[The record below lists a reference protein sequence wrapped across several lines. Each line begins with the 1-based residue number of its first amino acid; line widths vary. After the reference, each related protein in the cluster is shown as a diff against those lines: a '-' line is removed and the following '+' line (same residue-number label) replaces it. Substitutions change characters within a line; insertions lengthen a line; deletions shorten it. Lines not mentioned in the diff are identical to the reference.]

1 MASSVA
7 FYVKEIINR
16 SPFISEMLIQEVIS
30 YSNLA
35 LFIKPK
41 VEALYGSEVSSA
53 SIVMA
58 IRRYTQELK
67 KLNHIEKRKQK
78 IDYEIQMK
86 TNIYDVNIKRSR
98 SFIDNISTIYGL
110 TNNENGDFINIS
122 IGEYEI
128 VVTISDKYKT
138 QLDLLLS
145 GEKII
150 NKEEDMVALTI
161 SFKGNN
167 FLETPGI
174 TYLATRKLAWEN
186 INIYEIVST
195 LNVLT
200 FIIKKKDSLEAYGVL
215 QAFFDEEL

>member
-1 MASSVA
+1 MANSVA
-7 FYVKEIINR
+7 FFVKEIINR

-35 LFIKPK
+35 EFIKPK
-41 VEALYGSEVSSA
+41 VEALYGGSVSSA
-53 SIVMA
+53 AIVMA
-58 IRRYTQELK
+58 VRRYTTELK
-67 KLNHIEKRKQK
+67 KMNHLEKKRGK
-78 IDYEIQMK
+78 IDYEISMK
-86 TNIYDVNIKRSR
+86 TNIYDVNIRR
-98 SFIDNISTIYGL
+98 TPSFIGNIASLYSL
-110 TNNENGDFINIS
+110 VKRENGDFINIC

-128 VVTISDKYKT
+128 VITISDKYKKD
-138 QLDLLLS
+138 LDDMLN
-145 GEKII
+145 GEIVI
-150 NKEEDMVALTI
+150 NREEDMVALTI
-161 SFKGNN
+161 SFKDNN

>member
-35 LFIKPK
+35 VFIKPK

-53 SIVMA
+53 AIVMA
-58 IRRYTQELK
+58 IRRYTQDLK
-67 KLNHIEKRKQK
+67 KLNHIEKKKNK
-78 IDYEIQMK
+78 IDFEISMK
-86 TNIYDVNIKRSR
+86 TNIYDVNIKRSN
-98 SFIDNISTIYGL
+98 SFIANIPNLYNIIKT
-110 TNNENGDFINIS
+110 ENGDFINIS
-122 IGEYEI
+122 LSDYEI
-128 VVTISDKYKT
+128 VVTISDKYKDV
-138 QLDLLLS
+138 LDGILKN
-145 GEKII
+145 ENVI
-150 NKEEDMVALTI
+150 NSELDMVALTI
-161 SFKGNN
+161 SFKDNN

-200 FIIKKKDSLEAYGVL
+200 FIIKRKDSLQAYSVL

>member
-41 VEALYGSEVSSA
+41 VEALYGAEVSSA

-58 IRRYTQELK
+58 IRRYTLDLK
-67 KLNHIEKRKQK
+67 KLNHIEKKSNR
-78 IDYEIQMK
+78 IEYEIQMK
-86 TNIYDVNIKRSR
+86 TNIYDVNIKRSS
-98 SFIDNISTIYGL
+98 SFIDNISSLYSLIRI
-110 TNNENGDFINIS
+110 ENGDFINIS

-128 VVTISDKYKT
+128 VVTISDKYKDN
-138 QLDLLLS
+138 LENLLKN
-145 GEKII
+145 ENVI
-150 NKEEDMVALTI
+150 NREDDMVALTI

>member
-7 FYVKEIINR
+7 YYVKEIINR

-41 VEALYGSEVSSA
+41 VESLYGSEVSSA

-58 IRRYTQELK
+58 IRRYTQDLK
-67 KLNHIEKRKQK
+67 KMNHIEKKSSR

-86 TNIYDVNIKRSR
+86 TNIYDVNIKRSP
-98 SFIDNISTIYGL
+98 SFISNVPTVYSL
-110 TNNENGDFINIS
+110 VRPENGDFINLS

-128 VVTISDKYKT
+128 VITISDKYRGA
-138 QLDLLLS
+138 LDTILA
-145 GEKII
+145 GENVI
-150 NKEEDMVALTI
+150 NREDDMVALTI
-161 SFKGNN
+161 SFKDNN

-195 LNVLT
+195 LNVLS
-200 FIIKKKDSLEAYGVL
+200 FIIKKKDSLQAYGVL

>member
-7 FYVKEIINR
+7 YYVKEIINR

-41 VEALYGSEVSSA
+41 VESLYGSEVSSA

-58 IRRYTQELK
+58 IRRYTQDLK
-67 KLNHIEKRKQK
+67 KMNHIEKKSSR

-86 TNIYDVNIKRSR
+86 TNIYDVNIKRSP
-98 SFIDNISTIYGL
+98 SFISNVPTVYSL
-110 TNNENGDFINIS
+110 VKPENGDFINLS

-128 VVTISDKYKT
+128 VITISDKYRGA
-138 QLDLLLS
+138 LDTILS
-145 GEKII
+145 GENVI
-150 NKEEDMVALTI
+150 NREDDMVALTI
-161 SFKGNN
+161 SFKDNN

-200 FIIKKKDSLEAYGVL
+200 FIIKKKDSLQAYGVL

>member
-35 LFIKPK
+35 IFIKPK

-53 SIVMA
+53 AIVMA
-58 IRRYTQELK
+58 IRRYTQDLK
-67 KLNHIEKRKQK
+67 KLNHIEKKKNK
-78 IDYEIQMK
+78 IDFEISMK
-86 TNIYDVNIKRSR
+86 TNIYDVNIKRSN
-98 SFIDNISTIYGL
+98 SFIANIPNLYNIIKS
-110 TNNENGDFINIS
+110 ENGDFINIS
-122 IGEYEI
+122 LSDYEI
-128 VVTISDKYKT
+128 VVTISDKYKDV
-138 QLDLLLS
+138 LDGILKN
-145 GEKII
+145 ENVI
-150 NKEEDMVALTI
+150 NSELDMVALTI
-161 SFKGNN
+161 SFKDNN

-200 FIIKKKDSLEAYGVL
+200 FIIKRKDSLQAYSVL

>member
-58 IRRYTQELK
+58 IRRYTQDLK
-67 KLNHIEKRKQK
+67 KLNHIEKKSSR

-86 TNIYDVNIKRSR
+86 TNIYDVNIKRST
-98 SFIDNISTIYGL
+98 SFIDNIPNLYSLIRI
-110 TNNENGDFINIS
+110 ENGDFINIS

-128 VVTISDKYKT
+128 VVTISDKYKDN
-138 QLDLLLS
+138 LESLL
-145 GEKII
+145 ERENVI
-150 NKEEDMVALTI
+150 NREEDMVALTI

>member
-7 FYVKEIINR
+7 YYVKEIINR

-41 VEALYGSEVSSA
+41 VESLYGSEVSSA

-58 IRRYTQELK
+58 IRRYTQDLK
-67 KLNHIEKRKQK
+67 KMNHIEKKSSR

-86 TNIYDVNIKRSR
+86 TNIYDVNIKRSP
-98 SFIDNISTIYGL
+98 SFISNVPTVYSL
-110 TNNENGDFINIS
+110 VKSESGDFINLS

-128 VVTISDKYKT
+128 VITISDKYRGA
-138 QLDLLLS
+138 LDTILA
-145 GEKII
+145 GENVI
-150 NKEEDMVALTI
+150 NREDDMVALTI
-161 SFKGNN
+161 SFKDNN

-200 FIIKKKDSLEAYGVL
+200 FIIKKKDSLQAYGVL

>member
-41 VEALYGSEVSSA
+41 VEALYGAEVSSA

-58 IRRYTQELK
+58 IRRYTLDLK
-67 KLNHIEKRKQK
+67 KLNHIEKKSNR
-78 IDYEIQMK
+78 IEYEIQMK
-86 TNIYDVNIKRSR
+86 TNIYDVNIKRSS
-98 SFIDNISTIYGL
+98 SFIDKISSLYSLIRI
-110 TNNENGDFINIS
+110 ENGDFINIS

-128 VVTISDKYKT
+128 VVTISDKYKDN
-138 QLDLLLS
+138 LENLLKN
-145 GEKII
+145 ENVI
-150 NKEEDMVALTI
+150 NREDDMVALTI

>member
-7 FYVKEIINR
+7 YYVKEIINR

-41 VEALYGSEVSSA
+41 VESLYGSEVSSA

-58 IRRYTQELK
+58 IRRYTQDLK
-67 KLNHIEKRKQK
+67 KMNHIEKKSSR

-86 TNIYDVNIKRSR
+86 TNIYDVNIKRSP
-98 SFIDNISTIYGL
+98 SFISNVPTVYSL
-110 TNNENGDFINIS
+110 VKSENGDFINLS

-128 VVTISDKYKT
+128 VITISDKYRGA
-138 QLDLLLS
+138 LDTILA
-145 GEKII
+145 GENVI
-150 NKEEDMVALTI
+150 NREDDMVALTI
-161 SFKGNN
+161 SFKDNN

-200 FIIKKKDSLEAYGVL
+200 FIIKKKDSLQAYGVL

>member
-1 MASSVA
+1 MANSVA
-7 FYVKEIINR
+7 FFVKEIINR

-35 LFIKPK
+35 EFIKPK
-41 VEALYGSEVSSA
+41 VEALYGGSVSSA
-53 SIVMA
+53 AIVMA
-58 IRRYTQELK
+58 VRRYTTELK
-67 KLNHIEKRKQK
+67 KMNHLEKKRGK
-78 IDYEIQMK
+78 IDYEISMK
-86 TNIYDVNIKRSR
+86 TNIYDVNIRR
-98 SFIDNISTIYGL
+98 TPSFINNIASLYSL
-110 TNNENGDFINIS
+110 VKSENGDFINIC

-128 VVTISDKYKT
+128 VITISDKYKT
-138 QLDLLLS
+138 ALDDMLK
-145 GEKII
+145 GESVI
-150 NKEEDMVALTI
+150 NREDDMVALTI
-161 SFKGNN
+161 SFKDNN

>member
-1 MASSVA
+1 
-7 FYVKEIINR
+7 
-16 SPFISEMLIQEVIS
+16 MLIQEVIS

-35 LFIKPK
+35 EFIKPK
-41 VEALYGSEVSSA
+41 VEALYGGTVSSA
-53 SIVMA
+53 AIVMA
-58 IRRYTQELK
+58 VRRYTAELK
-67 KLNHIEKRKQK
+67 KMNHLEKKRGK
-78 IDYEIQMK
+78 INYEISMK
-86 TNIYDVNIKRSR
+86 TNIYDVNIRR
-98 SFIDNISTIYGL
+98 TPSFIGNIASLYSL
-110 TNNENGDFINIS
+110 VKSENGDFINIC

-128 VVTISDKYKT
+128 VITISDKYKT
-138 QLDLLLS
+138 ALDDMLRRES
-145 GEKII
+145 VI
-150 NKEEDMVALTI
+150 NSEEDMVALTI
-161 SFKGNN
+161 SFKDNN

>member
-53 SIVMA
+53 AIVMA
-58 IRRYTQELK
+58 IRRYTLDLK
-67 KLNHIEKRKQK
+67 KLNHLEKNNKG

-86 TNIYDVNIKRSR
+86 TNIYDVNIKRSA
-98 SFIDNISTIYGL
+98 SFIDNISSLYSLIRI
-110 TNNENGDFINIS
+110 ENGDFINIS

-138 QLDLLLS
+138 NLDTLLE
-145 GEKII
+145 GEKVI
-150 NKEEDMVALTI
+150 NREEDMVALTI

-200 FIIKKKDSLEAYGVL
+200 FIIKKKDSIQAYGVL

>member
-35 LFIKPK
+35 VFIKPK

-53 SIVMA
+53 AIVMA
-58 IRRYTQELK
+58 IRRYTQDLK
-67 KLNHIEKRKQK
+67 KLNHIEKKKNK
-78 IDYEIQMK
+78 IDFEISMK
-86 TNIYDVNIKRSR
+86 TNIYDVNIKRSN
-98 SFIDNISTIYGL
+98 SFIANIPNLYNIIKS
-110 TNNENGDFINIS
+110 ENGDFINIS
-122 IGEYEI
+122 LSDYEI
-128 VVTISDKYKT
+128 VVTISDKYKDF
-138 QLDLLLS
+138 LDGILKN
-145 GEKII
+145 ENVI
-150 NKEEDMVALTI
+150 NSELDMVALTI
-161 SFKGNN
+161 SFKDNN

-200 FIIKKKDSLEAYGVL
+200 FIIKRKDSLQAYSVL

>member
-1 MASSVA
+1 MANSVA
-7 FYVKEIINR
+7 FFVKEIINR

-35 LFIKPK
+35 EFIKPK
-41 VEALYGSEVSSA
+41 VEALYGGSVSSA
-53 SIVMA
+53 AIVMA
-58 IRRYTQELK
+58 VRRYTTELK
-67 KLNHIEKRKQK
+67 KMNHLEKKRGK
-78 IDYEIQMK
+78 IDYEISMK
-86 TNIYDVNIKRSR
+86 TNIYDVNIRR
-98 SFIDNISTIYGL
+98 TPSFIGNIAFLYSL
-110 TNNENGDFINIS
+110 VKRENGDFINIC

-128 VVTISDKYKT
+128 VITISDKYKKD
-138 QLDLLLS
+138 LDDMLN
-145 GEKII
+145 GESVI
-150 NKEEDMVALTI
+150 NREEDMVALTI
-161 SFKGNN
+161 SFKDNN

>member
-35 LFIKPK
+35 VFIKPK

-53 SIVMA
+53 AIVMA
-58 IRRYTQELK
+58 IRRYTQDLK
-67 KLNHIEKRKQK
+67 KLNHIEKKKNK
-78 IDYEIQMK
+78 IDFEISMK
-86 TNIYDVNIKRSR
+86 TNIYDVNIKRSN
-98 SFIDNISTIYGL
+98 SFIANIPNLYSIIKS
-110 TNNENGDFINIS
+110 ENGDFINIS
-122 IGEYEI
+122 LSDYEI
-128 VVTISDKYKT
+128 VVTISDKYKDV
-138 QLDLLLS
+138 LDGILKN
-145 GEKII
+145 ENVI
-150 NKEEDMVALTI
+150 NSELDMVALTI
-161 SFKGNN
+161 SFKDNN

-200 FIIKKKDSLEAYGVL
+200 FIIKRKDSLQAYSVL

>member
-58 IRRYTQELK
+58 IRRYTQDLK
-67 KLNHIEKRKQK
+67 KLNHIDNKKQK

-98 SFIDNISTIYGL
+98 SFIDNLSTIYAL
-110 TNNENGDFINIS
+110 TNNDNGDFINIS

-128 VVTISDKYKT
+128 VVTISDKYKS
-138 QLDLLLS
+138 QLDGLLS

-150 NKEEDMVALTI
+150 NREEDMVALTI

>member
-1 MASSVA
+1 MANSVA
-7 FYVKEIINR
+7 FFVKEIINR

-35 LFIKPK
+35 EFIKPK
-41 VEALYGSEVSSA
+41 VEALYGGSVSSA
-53 SIVMA
+53 AIVMA
-58 IRRYTQELK
+58 VRRYTTELK
-67 KLNHIEKRKQK
+67 KMNHLEKKRGK
-78 IDYEIQMK
+78 IDYEISMK
-86 TNIYDVNIKRSR
+86 TNIYDVNIRR
-98 SFIDNISTIYGL
+98 TPSFIGNIASLYSL
-110 TNNENGDFINIS
+110 VKRENGDFINIC

-128 VVTISDKYKT
+128 VITISDKYKKD
-138 QLDLLLS
+138 LDDMLN
-145 GEKII
+145 GESVI
-150 NKEEDMVALTI
+150 NREEDMVALTI
-161 SFKGNN
+161 SFKDNN

>member
-1 MASSVA
+1 MANSVA
-7 FYVKEIINR
+7 FFVKEIINR

-35 LFIKPK
+35 EFIKPK
-41 VEALYGSEVSSA
+41 VEALYGGTVSSA
-53 SIVMA
+53 AIVMA
-58 IRRYTQELK
+58 VRRYTAELK
-67 KLNHIEKRKQK
+67 KMNHLEKKRGK
-78 IDYEIQMK
+78 INYEISMK
-86 TNIYDVNIKRSR
+86 TNIYDVNIRR
-98 SFIDNISTIYGL
+98 TPSFIGNIASLYSL
-110 TNNENGDFINIS
+110 VKSENGDFINIC

-128 VVTISDKYKT
+128 VITISDKYKT
-138 QLDLLLS
+138 ALDDMLRRES
-145 GEKII
+145 VI
-150 NKEEDMVALTI
+150 NSEEDMVALTI
-161 SFKGNN
+161 SFKDNN

>member
-1 MASSVA
+1 MATSVA
-7 FYVKEIINR
+7 FYVKQIINR

-35 LFIKPK
+35 LFIKPR
-41 VEALYGSEVSSA
+41 VEKLYGSEVSQA
-53 SIVMA
+53 SVVMA
-58 IRRYTQELK
+58 IRRYTEELK
-67 KLNHIEKRKQK
+67 RLNHIEKRNTR
-78 IDYEIQMK
+78 IDYELTMK
-86 TNIYDVNIKRSR
+86 TNIYDVNVRRSSSLIEKIASVNGLIKPA
-98 SFIDNISTIYGL
+98 G
-110 TNNENGDFINIS
+110 GDFLNVS

-128 VVTISDKYKT
+128 VITVSDKYRDA
-138 QLDLLLS
+138 LESFLV
-145 GEKII
+145 
-150 NKEEDMVALTI
+150 KEDVIRREENMVALTI
-161 SFKGNN
+161 SFKDNN

-200 FIIKKKDSLEAYGVL
+200 FIIKKTDSLQAYAVL

>member
-58 IRRYTQELK
+58 IRRYTQDLK
-67 KLNHIEKRKQK
+67 KLNHIDKRTQK

-128 VVTISDKYKT
+128 VVTISDKYKA
-138 QLDLLLS
+138 QLDSLLA

-150 NKEEDMVALTI
+150 NREEDMVALTI

>member
-53 SIVMA
+53 AIVMA
-58 IRRYTQELK
+58 IRRYTLDLK
-67 KLNHIEKRKQK
+67 KLNHLEKNNRG

-86 TNIYDVNIKRSR
+86 TNIYDVNIKRSA
-98 SFIDNISTIYGL
+98 SFIDNISSLYSLIRI
-110 TNNENGDFINIS
+110 ENGDFINIS

-138 QLDLLLS
+138 NLDTLLE
-145 GEKII
+145 GEKVI
-150 NKEEDMVALTI
+150 NREEDMVALTI

-200 FIIKKKDSLEAYGVL
+200 FIIKKKDSIQAYGVL

>member
-58 IRRYTQELK
+58 IRRYTQDLK
-67 KLNHIEKRKQK
+67 KLNHIDKRTQK

-128 VVTISDKYKT
+128 VVTISDKYKA
-138 QLDLLLS
+138 QLDSLLS

-150 NKEEDMVALTI
+150 NREEDMVALTI

>member
-1 MASSVA
+1 MANSVA
-7 FYVKEIINR
+7 FFVKEIINR

-35 LFIKPK
+35 QFIKPK
-41 VEALYGSEVSSA
+41 VEALYGGSVSSA
-53 SIVMA
+53 AIVMA
-58 IRRYTQELK
+58 VRRYTTELK
-67 KLNHIEKRKQK
+67 KMNHLEKKSRK
-78 IDYEIQMK
+78 IDYEISMK
-86 TNIYDVNIKRSR
+86 TNIYDVNIRR
-98 SFIDNISTIYGL
+98 TPSFINNIASLYSLVESG
-110 TNNENGDFINIS
+110 NGDFINIS

-128 VVTISDKYKT
+128 VITISDKYRKE
-138 QLDLLLS
+138 LDDMLAR
-145 GEKII
+145 ETVI
-150 NKEEDMVALTI
+150 NSEEDMVAITI
-161 SFKGNN
+161 SFKDNN

>member
-1 MASSVA
+1 MANSVA
-7 FYVKEIINR
+7 FFVKEIINR

-35 LFIKPK
+35 EFIKPK
-41 VEALYGSEVSSA
+41 VEALYGGSVSSA
-53 SIVMA
+53 AIVMA
-58 IRRYTQELK
+58 VRRYTTELK
-67 KLNHIEKRKQK
+67 KMNHLEKKRGK
-78 IDYEIQMK
+78 IDYEISMK
-86 TNIYDVNIKRSR
+86 TNIYDVNIRR
-98 SFIDNISTIYGL
+98 TPSFINNIPSLYSL
-110 TNNENGDFINIS
+110 VRSENGDFINIC

-128 VVTISDKYKT
+128 VITISDKYKT
-138 QLDLLLS
+138 ALDDMLR
-145 GEKII
+145 GESVI
-150 NKEEDMVALTI
+150 NSEEDMVALTI
-161 SFKGNN
+161 SFKDNN

>member
-35 LFIKPK
+35 VFIKPK

-53 SIVMA
+53 AIVMA
-58 IRRYTQELK
+58 IRRYTQDLK
-67 KLNHIEKRKQK
+67 KLNHIEKKKNK
-78 IDYEIQMK
+78 IDFEISMK
-86 TNIYDVNIKRSR
+86 TNIYDVNIKRSN
-98 SFIDNISTIYGL
+98 SFIANIPKLYNIIKS
-110 TNNENGDFINIS
+110 ENGDFINIS
-122 IGEYEI
+122 LSDYEI
-128 VVTISDKYKT
+128 VVTISDKYKDV
-138 QLDLLLS
+138 LDGILKN
-145 GEKII
+145 ENVI
-150 NKEEDMVALTI
+150 NSELDMVALTI
-161 SFKGNN
+161 SFKDNN

-200 FIIKKKDSLEAYGVL
+200 FIIKRKDSLQAYSVL

>member
-16 SPFISEMLIQEVIS
+16 SPFISEMLIEEVIS

-53 SIVMA
+53 SIIMA
-58 IRRYTQELK
+58 IRRYTQDLK
-67 KLNHIEKRKQK
+67 KLNHIDKKKNK

-86 TNIYDVNIKRSR
+86 TNIYDVNIKRSA
-98 SFIDNISTIYGL
+98 SFIGNISTLYSMIKA
-110 TNNENGDFINIS
+110 ENGDFMNIS
-122 IGEYEI
+122 ISDYEI
-128 VVTISDKYKT
+128 VVTISDKYRDK
-138 QLDLLLS
+138 LENLLR
-145 GEKII
+145 GEEVI
-150 NKEEDMVALTI
+150 NREDDMVALTI

-174 TYLATRKLAWEN
+174 TYLATRKLAWDN

-215 QAFFDEEL
+215 QEFFDEVL

>member
-35 LFIKPK
+35 VFIKPK

-53 SIVMA
+53 AIVMA
-58 IRRYTQELK
+58 IRRYTQDLK
-67 KLNHIEKRKQK
+67 KLNHIEKRKNK
-78 IDYEIQMK
+78 IDFEISMK
-86 TNIYDVNIKRSR
+86 TNIYDVNIKRSN
-98 SFIDNISTIYGL
+98 SFISNIPNLYNIIKS
-110 TNNENGDFINIS
+110 ENGDFINIS
-122 IGEYEI
+122 LSDYEI
-128 VVTISDKYKT
+128 VVTISDKYKDV
-138 QLDLLLS
+138 LDGILKN
-145 GEKII
+145 ENVI
-150 NKEEDMVALTI
+150 NSELDMVALTI
-161 SFKGNN
+161 SFKDNN

-200 FIIKKKDSLEAYGVL
+200 FIIKRKDSLQAYSVL

>member
-7 FYVKEIINR
+7 YYVKEIINR

-58 IRRYTQELK
+58 IRRYTQDLK
-67 KLNHIEKRKQK
+67 KMNHIEKKSSR

-86 TNIYDVNIKRSR
+86 TNIYDVNIKRSP
-98 SFIDNISTIYGL
+98 SFISNVPTVYSL
-110 TNNENGDFINIS
+110 VKSENGDFINLS

-128 VVTISDKYKT
+128 VITISDKYRGA
-138 QLDLLLS
+138 LDTILA
-145 GEKII
+145 GENVI
-150 NKEEDMVALTI
+150 NREDDMVALTI
-161 SFKGNN
+161 SFKDNN

-200 FIIKKKDSLEAYGVL
+200 FIIKKKDSLQAYGVL

>member
-7 FYVKEIINR
+7 YYVKEIINR

-41 VEALYGSEVSSA
+41 VESLYGSEVSSA

-58 IRRYTQELK
+58 IRRYTQDLK
-67 KLNHIEKRKQK
+67 KMNHIEKKSSR

-86 TNIYDVNIKRSR
+86 TNIYDVNIKRSP
-98 SFIDNISTIYGL
+98 SFISNVPTVYSL
-110 TNNENGDFINIS
+110 VKPENGDFINLS

-128 VVTISDKYKT
+128 VITISDKYRGA
-138 QLDLLLS
+138 LDTILA
-145 GEKII
+145 GENVI
-150 NKEEDMVALTI
+150 NREDDMVALTI
-161 SFKGNN
+161 SFKDNN

-200 FIIKKKDSLEAYGVL
+200 FIIKKKDSLQAYGVL

>member
-7 FYVKEIINR
+7 YYVKEIINR

-41 VEALYGSEVSSA
+41 VESLYGSEVSSA

-58 IRRYTQELK
+58 IRRYTQDLK
-67 KLNHIEKRKQK
+67 KMNHIEKKSSR

-86 TNIYDVNIKRSR
+86 TNIYDVNIKRSP
-98 SFIDNISTIYGL
+98 SFISNVPTVYSL
-110 TNNENGDFINIS
+110 VKSESGDFINLS

-128 VVTISDKYKT
+128 VITISDKYRGA
-138 QLDLLLS
+138 LDTILAD
-145 GEKII
+145 ENVI
-150 NKEEDMVALTI
+150 NREDDMVALTI
-161 SFKGNN
+161 SFKDNN

-200 FIIKKKDSLEAYGVL
+200 FIIKKKDSLQAYGVL